1 MKEQQF
7 KVPGYEFQ
15 EINTGTPLSDGVE
28 LDFHKANP
36 ALKAYTEIAMNAAL
50 NTMPEARPVPLF
62 ERQPTAPHE
71 QIGNR
76 SERLEMVR
84 RSHAQG
90 VEIDVLAVD
99 AMQGMVRGK
108 LDLAA

>member
-7 KVPGYEFQ
+7 KIPGYEFQ
-15 EINTGTPLSDGVE
+15 EINTTPLDDGAE

-36 ALKAYTEIAMNAAL
+36 ELKTYTEIAMNAAL
-50 NTMPEARPVPLF
+50 NSMPEVKPVPLF
-62 ERQPTAPHE
+62 ERQPASPLE
-71 QIGNR
+71 EVGMYAER
-76 SERLEMVR
+76 SEVMRKAKA
-84 RSHAQG
+84 HG
-90 VEIDVLAVD
+90 VEIDTLAVG

>member
-7 KVPGYEFQ
+7 KIPGFEFQ
-15 EINTGTPLSDGVE
+15 EINTGTPLNDGAE

-50 NTMPEARPVPLF
+50 NTMPQAKEVPLF
-62 ERQPTAPHE
+62 EREPTALHE

-76 SERLEMVR
+76 SERLEAVR

-90 VEIDVLAVD
+90 VEIDILAVD
-99 AMQGMVRGK
+99 AMQGMVRDKFGI
-108 LDLAA
+108 AA

>member
-7 KVPGYEFQ
+7 KVPGFEFQ
-15 EINTGTPLSDGVE
+15 EINTGTPLSDGAE

-36 ALKAYTEIAMNAAL
+36 ALKTYTEIAMNAAL
-50 NTMPEARPVPLF
+50 NTMPEIKPVPLF
-62 ERQPTAPHE
+62 ERQPVTPLE
-71 QIGNR
+71 QINVYG
-76 SERLEMVR
+76 ERAETMR
-84 RSHAQG
+84 RAEAQG
-90 VEIDVLAVD
+90 IEIDTLAVD